1 MGLAMQKK
9 FTRSLVLLVMCFLAI
24 SIFFACVDEPFIEP
38 SVIPFSVIRIG
49 NLTTNLDEI
58 GVVVD
63 GEFPVP
69 EMQNLQKNEFTDYF
83 NLVAGR
89 RYFAIVNPANGDTV
103 YRKWIEVQSFEEQ
116 TFWYSGFWTQS
127 IDTSSADFFLHSDAF
142 TYLSK
147 DPPPDTLN
155 VYFLHAAGDT
165 PTDSVRILTV
175 EAVYDSVSEGDTTR
189 VVRTLE
195 SNLLFGEISGEAL
208 EEREYLFNI
217 RRTDT
222 NEILTTYEGQFTSG
236 MWSWL
241 YITGSPSAP
250 VIVRE
255 DKQPLPARPKN

>member
-1 MGLAMQKK
+1 
-9 FTRSLVLLVMCFLAI
+9 MCFLAI
-24 SIFFACVDEPFIEP
+24 SIFFACVEEPFIEP
-38 SVIPFSVIRIG
+38 SVIPFSVIRVG

-58 GVVVD
+58 GVVID
-63 GEFPVP
+63 GEYPVP

-116 TFWYSGFWTQS
+116 TFWYSGFWTFS

-147 DPPPDTLN
+147 DPPDDSLN

-165 PTDSVRILTV
+165 PTDSVRVLTV
-175 EAVYDSVSEGDTTR
+175 EAVYDSVGYDSLGNVIDTTR
-189 VVRTLE
+189 TVRTLE
-195 SNLLFGEISGEAL
+195 SNLLFGEISGEQL

-222 NEILTTYEGQFTSG
+222 EEILATYQGQFTAG
-236 MWSWL
+236 MWSWM

-250 VIVRE
+250 EIVRE
-255 DKQPLPARPKN
+255 DKEPLPAQPKN